1 VVGILSFPEL
11 NMRAAPEVM
20 PFILLCWPT
29 VSEADGG
36 GAAGEGE
43 GSHHYPVTFCCCVTG
58 GSRGTV

>member
-29 VSEADGG
+29 VSEAD
-36 GAAGEGE
+36 ADSVVVEVE
-43 GSHHYPVTFCCCVTG
+43 TS
-58 GSRGTV
+58 